1 MSGHFSSSEI
11 IISRKDN
18 RDAVKRALQK
28 NLLRRLGPRVY
39 TTSVSAD
46 PASVVKRNVWLI
58 AAELLP
64 GSLIV
69 DRTALENRPASD
81 GSVFLVADRSY
92 DLELPGV
99 AFRPR
104 PGIGPIGGVDKPF
117 MGALWISSQGRAL
130 LENMRPTRGR
140 NHVRPTLSR
149 AEMEEWMER
158 LLRRG
163 GGGEKLNALRDE
175 VKQLAK
181 PLGMEEEAE
190 ELYKL
195 ISTLLGTSDVPL
207 MTPVARARSIG
218 VGYDPER
225 LELFETLRIALQ
237 EVSFARRPV
246 RKNSEYLPF
255 FEAYFSNYIE
265 GTEFEIGE
273 AYDIVFEGA
282 IPAERPHDAHDVISS
297 FRLVSNQA
305 EMSRTATSPSEFVE
319 LLKHRHSI
327 IMEGRSEMQPG
338 ELKTKSN
345 RWGETVFVE
354 PELVF
359 GTLLRGFETLRTL
372 EDPVARAAFVM
383 FLVAEIH
390 PFADGNGRL
399 ARAMMN
405 SELVRAGEER
415 IIIPTVFRAEY
426 LQSLKALTHNNR
438 SSALIEVLSFAQRYV
453 SEIDFSSYDAALGML
468 TETKAFGKPADAMGS
483 GDRLMLPSKKK
494 LF

>member
-1 MSGHFSSSEI
+1 MGNLLTSSEI
-11 IISRKDN
+11 VISRRDN
-18 RDAVKRALQK
+18 RDAIKRALQK
-28 NLLRRLGPRVY
+28 KLLLRLGPRIY

-46 PASVVKRNVWLI
+46 PASVVKRNVWSI
-58 AAELLP
+58 AAEILP

-92 DLELPGV
+92 DLNLPGIV
-99 AFRPR
+99 FRPR
-104 PGIGPIGGVDKPF
+104 SGIGPIEGVDKPF
-117 MGALWISSQGRAL
+117 MGGLWMSSQGRAL
-130 LENMRPTRGR
+130 LENMRPTRAR
-140 NHVRPTLSR
+140 NHVRATLSR
-149 AEMEEWMER
+149 AELEEWMER

-163 GGGEKLNALRDE
+163 GGSDKLNALRDE
-175 VKQLAK
+175 VKRLAM

-190 ELYKL
+190 ELSKL
-195 ISTLLGTSDVPL
+195 ISTLLGTSDAPL
-207 MTPVARARSIG
+207 VTPGARARSTGI
-218 VGYDPER
+218 GYDPER
-225 LELFETLRIALQ
+225 LELFETLRVAL
-237 EVSFARRPV
+237 EETSFARRPA

-265 GTEFEIGE
+265 GTEFEVGE

-282 IPAERPHDAHDVISS
+282 IPEERPDDAHDILSS
-297 FRLVSNQA
+297 FRLVSNQT
-305 EMSRTATSPSEFVE
+305 EMARTARSPAEFVE
-319 LLKHRHSI
+319 LLQYRHSL
-327 IMEGRSEMQPG
+327 IMEGRSEMRPG
-338 ELKTKSN
+338 EFKSKSN
-345 RWGETVFVE
+345 RWGETIFVE
-354 PELVF
+354 PELVL
-359 GTLLRGFETLRTL
+359 GTLFRGFETLQTL

-383 FLVAEIH
+383 FVVAEVH

-405 SELVRAGEER
+405 AELVHADEER

-468 TETKAFGKPADAMGS
+468 TATKAFGKPADSMGA
-483 GDRLMLPSKKK
+483 GDRLMLPSRSKSV
-494 LF
+494 